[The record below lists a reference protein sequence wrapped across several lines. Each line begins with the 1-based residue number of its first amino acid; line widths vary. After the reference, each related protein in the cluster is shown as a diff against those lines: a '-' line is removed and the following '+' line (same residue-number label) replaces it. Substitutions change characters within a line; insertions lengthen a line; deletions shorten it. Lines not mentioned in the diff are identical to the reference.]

1 MNYRHNFH
9 AGNFADVVKHA
20 VLALIARH
28 FVQKAT
34 PFRYIDTHAGLGVY
48 DLYAEQARKTGEWRE
63 GVGRVWGA
71 KFTPDVAE
79 LLAPWRAAVDA
90 VNTEGALRFY
100 PGSPEIVR
108 HLARRDDRLILCE
121 LHPQDASAL
130 EAHYARDRRVRAIA
144 IDGWTGLNAYVPPKE
159 RRGIVLVDPPFEE
172 DGELARMAAALERA
186 HQKWP
191 TGTYVL
197 WYPIKDIRDT
207 NAFLRRLRE
216 GGIPSILSLELMIQS
231 TDNSARLG
239 GTGLVVVNPP
249 WTLERDA
256 RRLLPALA
264 GVLGRD
270 EHAGFR
276 VQEIAPERSAAR
288 T

>member
-20 VLALIARH
+20 FLALIVRH
-28 FVQKAT
+28 FTQKAT

-48 DLYAEQARKTGEWRE
+48 DLYADQARKTGEWRE
-63 GVGRVWGA
+63 GVGRLWNA
-71 KFTPDVAE
+71 ELEPDIAE

-90 VNTEGALRFY
+90 VNSEGALRFY
-100 PGSPEIVR
+100 PGSPEVVR
-108 HLARRDDRLILCE
+108 HLCRRDDRLILCE
-121 LHPQDASAL
+121 LHPQDARAL
-130 EAHYARDRRVRAIA
+130 EERYARDRRVRAIA

-159 RRGIVLVDPPFEE
+159 RRGIVLIDPPFEE
-172 DGELARMAAALERA
+172 PGELARMATALERA

-197 WYPIKDIRDT
+197 WYPIKDPGET

-216 GGIPSILSLELMIQS
+216 GAVPSILNVELMIQS
-231 TDNSARLG
+231 TENGTRLG

-249 WTLERDA
+249 WTLERNA

-264 GVLGRD
+264 RLLGRD
-270 EHAGFR
+270 GSATSR
-276 VQEIAPERSAAR
+276 VQEIAPERSSTRA
-288 T
+288 